1 MRRFGIYVAS
11 VLMAAVTTLALPAKT
26 EPVEQT
32 LNWLRTEPVT
42 LLDMGMLRLR
52 EDLRE
57 VSVSLME
64 QGFTLTEPRVG
75 TYYEWRE
82 DTIFA
87 YIAIREPYARPTEQT
102 CLKIFAKAVDQ
113 LAKKQRGGPRAIGWY
128 LESLFIHEGTGN
140 YGRPKRMQESLLE
153 AVKFEVSLL
162 PPNPMEDSRKVHCH
176 GRMDAAI
183 EDIAVTTS

>member
-1 MRRFGIYVAS
+1 MYRFRIYVAS
-11 VLMAAVTTLALPAKT
+11 VLVVASVTLAMPAKT

-42 LLDMGMLRLR
+42 LLDLGMLRLR

-64 QGFTLTEPRVG
+64 QGFAVTEPRVG

-82 DTIFA
+82 DKIYA
-87 YIAIREPYARPTEQT
+87 YIAIREPYARPTEST
-102 CLKIFAKAVDQ
+102 CLKIFAKAIEHLTD
-113 LAKKQRGGPRAIGWY
+113 KQRGGPRAIGWY
-128 LESLFIHEGTGN
+128 LESLFLHEGTGN

-162 PPNPMEDSRKVHCH
+162 PPNPMEDSRKVLCH
-176 GRMDAAI
+176 GRMDAAL